1 MTVASEILRLCA
13 FACHPTL
20 PDSDWASR
28 GKTIRHPAALI
39 GCCGPMIYLDHN
51 ATTPLAPEALEAMR
65 PYLERFHGNAS
76 SIHAAGRE
84 TRAALDDS
92 RDRLAALLG
101 CKSHE
106 IIFTG
111 GGTEANN
118 LALLGLA
125 RANASRGK
133 HLITCATEHHAV
145 LHPLEHLQKRE
156 GFRLTVLGVDSR
168 GLLDPADVRR
178 ALTPETTLV
187 SVMTANNE
195 TGVRQPVAEIA
206 ALCRGQGVLFHSDA
220 IQTFGKEALACDA
233 DALSLAA
240 HKFYGPKGAGLLRVR
255 GGIAIERIA
264 FGGSH
269 EGDRRPGTENVAAIV
284 GMARAASLVA
294 AAANETGCL
303 APLREQLW
311 NGILAAFPAAVRNS
325 DPALSLANTLNVSF
339 PGLDGESVLIN
350 LDLAGICASSGS
362 ACMVGSIQPSHVLL
376 AMGVPRDVAQA
387 TVRFSLGKGTTHEEI
402 AEAVR
407 RIGGIFARLREAA
420 ALD

>member
-1 MTVASEILRLCA
+1 
-13 FACHPTL
+13 
-20 PDSDWASR
+20 
-28 GKTIRHPAALI
+28 
-39 GCCGPMIYLDHN
+39 MIYLDHN

-92 RDRLAALLG
+92 RDRLAALLA
-101 CKSHE
+101 CRPHE

-125 RANASRGK
+125 RAHAARGK
-133 HLITCATEHHAV
+133 HLMTCATEHHAV
-145 LHPLEHLQKRE
+145 LHPLEHLQRRE

-195 TGVRQPVAEIA
+195 TGIRQPVAEIA
-206 ALCRGQGVLFHSDA
+206 ALCRERGVLFHTDA
-220 IQTFGKEALACDA
+220 IQTFGKEPLTCDA

-240 HKFYGPKGAGLLRVR
+240 HKFYGPKGAGLLRLR
-255 GGIAIERIA
+255 GGISIERIA

-269 EGDRRPGTENVAAIV
+269 ESDRRPGTENVAAIV
-284 GMARAASLVA
+284 GMVRAAELA
-294 AAANETGCL
+294 AATATDL

-311 NGILAAFPAAVRNS
+311 DGIRAAFPAAVRNS

-362 ACMVGSIQPSHVLL
+362 ACMVGSILLSHVLL
-376 AMGVPRDVAQA
+376 AMGVPRDIAQA
-387 TVRFSLGKGTTHEEI
+387 TVRFSLGKSTTHEEI

-407 RIGGIFARLREAA
+407 RMDGIFARLRETAA
-420 ALD
+420 IG

>member
-1 MTVASEILRLCA
+1 
-13 FACHPTL
+13 
-20 PDSDWASR
+20 
-28 GKTIRHPAALI
+28 
-39 GCCGPMIYLDHN
+39 MIYLDHN

-65 PYLERFHGNAS
+65 PYLETFHGNPS

-92 RDRLAALLG
+92 RDRLAALLR
-101 CKSHE
+101 CKPHE

-111 GGTEANN
+111 GGTEADN

-125 RANASRGK
+125 RAHSARGK

-145 LHPLEHLQKRE
+145 LHPLEHLQRRE
-156 GFRLTVLGVDSR
+156 GFRLSVLGVDSR
-168 GLLDPADVRR
+168 GLIDPADVRR
-178 ALTPETTLV
+178 ALTPETVLV

-195 TGVRQPVAEIA
+195 TGIRQPVAEIA
-206 ALCRGQGVLFHSDA
+206 ALCRAQGVLFHTDA
-220 IQTFGKEALACDA
+220 IQTFGKEPLPADA

-240 HKFYGPKGAGLLRVR
+240 HKFYGPKGAGVLVLR
-255 GGIAIERIA
+255 GGIVIERTA

-269 EGDRRPGTENVAAIV
+269 ESDRRAGTENVAAIV
-284 GMARAASLVA
+284 GMARAAEIA
-294 AAANETGCL
+294 AATAEAEGARL
-303 APLREQLW
+303 APLREELW
-311 NGILAAFPAAVRNS
+311 EGIRAAFPAAVRNS

-339 PGLDGESVLIN
+339 PGLDGESLLIN

-376 AMGVPRDVAQA
+376 AMGVPREIAQA
-387 TVRFSLGKGTTHEEI
+387 TVRFSLGKGTTAEEI

-407 RIGGIFARLREAA
+407 RIGTIFKRLHDAGAA
-420 ALD
+420 V

>member
-1 MTVASEILRLCA
+1 
-13 FACHPTL
+13 
-20 PDSDWASR
+20 
-28 GKTIRHPAALI
+28 
-39 GCCGPMIYLDHN
+39 MIYLDHN

-76 SIHAAGRE
+76 SIHAAGRV

-92 RDRLAALLG
+92 RDRLAALLA
-101 CKSHE
+101 CRPHE

-125 RANASRGK
+125 RAHAEQGK
-133 HLITCATEHHAV
+133 HLVTCATEHHAV
-145 LHPLEHLQKRE
+145 LHPLEHLQRRE

-195 TGVRQPVAEIA
+195 TGIRQPVAEIA
-206 ALCRGQGVLFHSDA
+206 ALCRERGVLFHTDA
-220 IQTFGKEALACDA
+220 IQTFGKEPLTCDA

-240 HKFYGPKGAGLLRVR
+240 HKFYGPKGAGLLRLR
-255 GGIAIERIA
+255 GGISIERIA

-269 EGDRRPGTENVAAIV
+269 ESDRRPGTENVAAIV
-284 GMARAASLVA
+284 GMVRAAELA
-294 AAANETGCL
+294 AATATDL

-311 NGILAAFPAAVRNS
+311 DGIRAAFPAAVRNS

-362 ACMVGSIQPSHVLL
+362 ACMVGSILPSHVLL
-376 AMGVPRDVAQA
+376 AMGVPRDIAQA
-387 TVRFSLGKGTTHEEI
+387 TVRFSLGKNTTHEEI

-407 RIGGIFARLREAA
+407 RMDGIFARLRETAA
-420 ALD
+420 IG

>member
-1 MTVASEILRLCA
+1 
-13 FACHPTL
+13 
-20 PDSDWASR
+20 
-28 GKTIRHPAALI
+28 
-39 GCCGPMIYLDHN
+39 MIYLDHN

-65 PYLERFHGNAS
+65 PYLDRFHGNAS

-101 CKSHE
+101 CRPHE

-125 RANASRGK
+125 RAHALRGK

-156 GFRLTVLGVDSR
+156 GFRVTVLGVDSR
-168 GLLDPADVRR
+168 GLLDPADVRS

-206 ALCRGQGVLFHSDA
+206 ALCRGRGVLFHTDA
-220 IQTFGKEALACDA
+220 IQSFGKEPLATDA

-240 HKFYGPKGAGLLRVR
+240 HKFYGPKGAGVLLLR
-255 GGIAIERIA
+255 GGIPIERIA

-269 EGDRRPGTENVAAIV
+269 EGDRRPGTENVAAIA
-284 GMARAASLVA
+284 GMARAAELATASAADESHRLV
-294 AAANETGCL
+294 
-303 APLREQLW
+303 PLREQLW
-311 NGILAAFPAAVRNS
+311 HGIHAAFPAAVRNS

-376 AMGVPRDVAQA
+376 AMGVPRELAQA

-402 AEAVR
+402 ADAVR
-407 RIGGIFARLREAA
+407 RIEGIFARLRENA
-420 ALD
+420 ALA

>member
-1 MTVASEILRLCA
+1 
-13 FACHPTL
+13 
-20 PDSDWASR
+20 
-28 GKTIRHPAALI
+28 
-39 GCCGPMIYLDHN
+39 MIYLDHN
-51 ATTPLAPEALEAMR
+51 ATTPLEPEVLEAMR

-92 RDRLAALLG
+92 RDRLAALLA
-101 CKSHE
+101 CKPHE
-106 IIFTG
+106 IIFTA

-125 RANASRGK
+125 RAHAARGK

-145 LHPLEHLQKRE
+145 LHPLEYLQKRE

-195 TGVRQPVAEIA
+195 TGIRQPVPEIA
-206 ALCRGQGVLFHSDA
+206 ALCREHGVLFHTDA
-220 IQTFGKEALACDA
+220 IQSFGKEPFACDA

-240 HKFYGPKGAGLLRVR
+240 HKFYGPKGAGLLRLR
-255 GGIAIERIA
+255 GGISIERIA

-269 EGDRRPGTENVAAIV
+269 ESDRRPGTENVAAIV
-284 GMARAASLVA
+284 GMARAADIA
-294 AAANETGCL
+294 AVTAAREAQRL
-303 APLREQLW
+303 APLREELW
-311 NGILAAFPAAVRNS
+311 HGIRAAFPAAVRNS

-376 AMGVPRDVAQA
+376 AMGVPRDIAQA
-387 TVRFSLGKGTTHEEI
+387 TVRFSLGKGTTQDEI
-402 AEAVR
+402 AAAVR
-407 RIGGIFARLREAA
+407 RIGDIFARLRENA
-420 ALD
+420 ALA